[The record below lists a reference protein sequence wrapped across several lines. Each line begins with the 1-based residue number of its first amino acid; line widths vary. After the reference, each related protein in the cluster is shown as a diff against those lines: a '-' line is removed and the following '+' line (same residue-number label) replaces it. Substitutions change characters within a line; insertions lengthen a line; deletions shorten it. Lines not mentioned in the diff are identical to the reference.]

1 MNNNMGITGFQNTTF
16 GMSNTQVDEAS
27 GKIFSFDAYGNS
39 TCIAYTVKAY
49 NELKQLFEE
58 ALKKSEEHK
67 RKEDEYYNLLVEKGI
82 FQKELSTDEKINIL
96 TQSVGNLAA
105 SVTQLTADFSAIKGV
120 INELSGPP
128 SSGKN
133 TVSK

>member
-1 MNNNMGITGFQNTTF
+1 MNNMGITGFQNTTF
-16 GMSNTQVDEAS
+16 GMSNTQVDESS
-27 GKIFSFDAYGNS
+27 GKILSFDAYGNS

-49 NELKQLFEE
+49 NELKQMLEE

-82 FQKELSTDEKINIL
+82 FQKELSSDEKLNL
-96 TQSVGNLAA
+96 LSQTVGQLATA
-105 SVTQLTADFSAIKGV
+105 VNQLTSDFSAIKGV

-128 SSGKN
+128 SSCKN
-133 TVSK
+133 AVSK